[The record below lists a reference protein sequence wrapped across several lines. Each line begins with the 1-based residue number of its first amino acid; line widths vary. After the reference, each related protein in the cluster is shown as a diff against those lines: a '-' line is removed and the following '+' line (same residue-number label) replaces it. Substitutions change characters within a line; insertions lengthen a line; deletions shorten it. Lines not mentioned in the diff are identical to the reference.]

1 MNYTELK
8 NIIESKNIVIPLYIY
23 KKYEKLDIDLKTFLF
38 LMYLGGNGKLIP
50 FNINVLSEEYGSS
63 IQEIM
68 AYIDELQ
75 KSKLIELKV
84 IKNEKN
90 IIEEYISL
98 DNLYD
103 KLSLLMIDNF
113 KQEEVKTDIF
123 TILESEIGKQLSP
136 IEIELVKGWKEYNY
150 DDEII
155 KEAIK
160 EAVYNGV
167 ANLRYIDKILFTWS
181 KKGLKT
187 LEDIEKNRRDFKKEE
202 KKKPKTD
209 IFDYDWMEDDE

>member
-68 AYIDELQ
+68 AFIDELQ

-98 DNLYD
+98 DNLHD

>member
-68 AYIDELQ
+68 AFIDELQ